1 MKNLANFLFEANA
14 LKRIK
19 RTGWQVLGVKDES
32 IAEHMWAS
40 AVCGYVLAK
49 IAKVNAEKVIL
60 MCLFHNFYEV
70 RLGDLNSINKV
81 YLKRKEGR
89 KKAESDIFSKLPF
102 GMEIIPLLREYE
114 DRKSKEGKLAVDA
127 SHLALLVQL
136 KEFIDKGD
144 KEAKEWFDY
153 NKKLL
158 YTKEAK
164 KLAKEIEKTGMHDWW
179 RKLKRK
185 IKEDCEKA

>member
-14 LKRIK
+14 LKRAK

-49 IAKVNAEKVIL
+49 IAKVNTEKVVL

-89 KKAESDIFSKLPF
+89 KKAEKDVFSGLMF
-102 GMEIIPLLREYE
+102 GNEILSLLKDYQE
-114 DRKSKEGKLAVDA
+114 RKTQEGKLAKDA
-127 SHLALLVQL
+127 SQLALLVQL

-153 NKKLL
+153 NKKLFH
-158 YTKEAK
+158 TKEAK
-164 KLAKEIEKTGMHDWW
+164 KLAKTLENTNMHEWW
-179 RKLKRK
+179 RELKERIRDNK
-185 IKEDCEKA
+185 V